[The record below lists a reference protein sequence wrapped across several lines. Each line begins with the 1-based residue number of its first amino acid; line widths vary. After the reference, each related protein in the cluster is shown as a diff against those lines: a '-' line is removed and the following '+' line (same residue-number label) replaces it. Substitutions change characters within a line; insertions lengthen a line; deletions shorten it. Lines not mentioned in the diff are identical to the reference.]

1 MIVRARLSRI
11 TSLVRTA
18 CIGTIASMSILG
30 CRAKA
35 LPDAGFLDQP
45 QLLQAND
52 KLPFNAAWVKS
63 DALLSKYKKVYV
75 APVDTT
81 HLLNLDWW
89 QKAAIA
95 PGDQQAWAAELAQY
109 FQEKMRAQFTDDDA
123 NKYQLVDTPDDE
135 TLIIELAI
143 VEVVPTKVWLNAIGY
158 ALLGAVDQGETGF
171 EGRLRDGKTKQVV
184 AEFKD
189 HEYGQFDVVSVRDLT
204 WAGHSRHTIR
214 TWSDNLEEI
223 CYLPPDGVVS
233 EMSPVTLLPW

>member
-1 MIVRARLSRI
+1 MIQPAPSLRI
-11 TSLVRTA
+11 ASLVRTV
-18 CIGTIASMSILG
+18 CILTVASMSMLG

-45 QLLQAND
+45 QLLNAND
-52 KLPFNAAWVKS
+52 KLPFNAAWIKS
-63 DALLSKYKKVYV
+63 DAALHNYKKVYV

-109 FQEKMRAQFTDDDA
+109 FQDKMKAQFSDDDK
-123 NKYQLVDTPDDE
+123 NKYQVVETPDDE

-171 EGRLRDGKTKQVV
+171 EGRLRDGKTKQVI

-189 HEYGQFDVVSVRDLT
+189 HEYGQFDVVSVRDLE

-214 TWSDNLEEI
+214 TWTDDLEEI
-223 CYLPPDGVVS
+223 CYLPPDSAVS

>member
-1 MIVRARLSRI
+1 MVCIAELFRFA
-11 TSLVRTA
+11 SLVRTL
-18 CIGTIASMSILG
+18 CVASVVGSSLIG

-45 QLLQAND
+45 QLLRHDD
-52 KLPFNAAWVKS
+52 KLPFNAAWIKS
-63 DALLSKYKKVYV
+63 GVDLLDYKKVYV

-81 HLLNLDWW
+81 HLLKLDWW

-95 PGDQQAWAAELAQY
+95 PGDQQSWANDLAQY
-109 FQEKMRAQFTDDDA
+109 FQDKMKGQFSDDDV
-123 NKYQLVDTPDDE
+123 NKYQLVDAPDDE

-171 EGRLRDGKTKQVV
+171 EGRLRDGKTKQII

-189 HEYGQFDVVSVRDLT
+189 HEYGQFDLVSVRDLE
-204 WAGHSRHTIR
+204 WAAHSRHTIKE
-214 TWSDNLEEI
+214 WADDIEQI
-223 CYLPPDGVVS
+223 CHLPPDGSVA
-233 EMSPVTLLPW
+233 EMSPVTLMPW